1 MRRDGKM
8 TEESKGMNP
17 RTWNAIAVGMLLI
30 AIALG
35 VILYFYTGDLLNAFS
50 AILRVFGLYIAATS
64 FARKG
69 GENNFGPSASDAA
82 MAAGGI
88 VAGVGVTG
96 FVYSLSGEVLITAAV
111 LIIIVAVIGIAMAL
125 KNRNV

>member
-50 AILRVFGLYIAATS
+50 AILLVFGLYIAATS

-69 GENNFGPSASDAA
+69 GENNFGPSASDAT